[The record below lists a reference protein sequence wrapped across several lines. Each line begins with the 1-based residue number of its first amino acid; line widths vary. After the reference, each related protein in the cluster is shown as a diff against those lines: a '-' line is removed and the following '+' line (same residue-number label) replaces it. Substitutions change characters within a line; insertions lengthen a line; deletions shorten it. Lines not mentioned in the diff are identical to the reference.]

1 MDNIEEKIKA
11 IEEEI
16 SKTSYNK
23 ATSHHI
29 GKLKAKISKLKEEQ
43 IKRSSGGSK
52 GEGFHIKKSGDAT
65 AVLVGFPSVG
75 KSTLLNELTN
85 AESKVGAYEF
95 TTLEIIPGIM
105 EYNNAQ
111 MFHVFDEA
119 QELAEKIAEAAEKNE
134 PKTPEERR
142 EDMIEDATG
151 VENDGLLDEIMDNLT
166 EAVEEVPEEMVEDL
180 QQSSEEILSEDEL
193 NQMILT
199 EEEQLE
205 KLEQEKRIPA
215 NYIPFDYRV

>member
-1 MDNIEEKIKA
+1 MNI
-11 IEEEI
+11 
-16 SKTSYNK
+16 
-23 ATSHHI
+23 
-29 GKLKAKISKLKEEQ
+29 KLQGIDLL
-43 IKRSSGGSK
+43 GNLG
-52 GEGFHIKKSGDAT
+52 
-65 AVLVGFPSVG
+65 L
-75 KSTLLNELTN
+75 KSTQDRLNRQ
-85 AESKVGAYEF
+85 AERDNKIAFFEQQKENLKNMKADTIDEIAKKLAMFHGYEDQ
-95 TTLEIIPGIM
+95 IAAAKM

-134 PKTPEERR
+134 PRTPEERR
-142 EDMIEDATG
+142 EDMIEEATG

-166 EAVEEVPEEMVEDL
+166 EAVEEVTEEIVEDL
-180 QQSSEEILSEDEL
+180 QQSSEGVLSEDEL

>member
-1 MDNIEEKIKA
+1 MNI
-11 IEEEI
+11 
-16 SKTSYNK
+16 
-23 ATSHHI
+23 
-29 GKLKAKISKLKEEQ
+29 KLQGIDLL
-43 IKRSSGGSK
+43 GNLG
-52 GEGFHIKKSGDAT
+52 
-65 AVLVGFPSVG
+65 L
-75 KSTLLNELTN
+75 KSTQDRLNRQ
-85 AESKVGAYEF
+85 AERDNKIAFFEQQKENLKNMKADTIDEIAKKLAMFHGYENQ
-95 TTLEIIPGIM
+95 IAAAKM

-134 PKTPEERR
+134 PRTPEERR
-142 EDMIEDATG
+142 EDMIEEATG

-166 EAVEEVPEEMVEDL
+166 EAVEEVTEEMVEDL
-180 QQSSEEILSEDEL
+180 QQSSEGVLSEDEL

-215 NYIPFDYRV
+215 NYIPFDYRI

>member
-1 MDNIEEKIKA
+1 MNI
-11 IEEEI
+11 
-16 SKTSYNK
+16 
-23 ATSHHI
+23 
-29 GKLKAKISKLKEEQ
+29 KLQGIDLL
-43 IKRSSGGSK
+43 GNLG
-52 GEGFHIKKSGDAT
+52 
-65 AVLVGFPSVG
+65 L
-75 KSTLLNELTN
+75 KSTQDRLNRQ
-85 AESKVGAYEF
+85 AERDNKIAFFEQQKENLKNMKADTIDEIAKKLDMFHGYEDQ
-95 TTLEIIPGIM
+95 IAAAKM

-151 VENDGLLDEIMDNLT
+151 VENDGMLDELMDNLT
-166 EAVEEVPEEMVEDL
+166 DAVEEVTEEMVEDL
-180 QQSSEEILSEDEL
+180 QQSSEGVLSEDEL

-205 KLEQEKRIPA
+205 KLQQEKRMPA
-215 NYIPFDYRV
+215 NYIPFDYRI

>member
-1 MDNIEEKIKA
+1 MNI
-11 IEEEI
+11 
-16 SKTSYNK
+16 
-23 ATSHHI
+23 
-29 GKLKAKISKLKEEQ
+29 KLQGIDLL
-43 IKRSSGGSK
+43 GNLG
-52 GEGFHIKKSGDAT
+52 
-65 AVLVGFPSVG
+65 L
-75 KSTLLNELTN
+75 KSTQDRLNRQ
-85 AESKVGAYEF
+85 AERDNKIAFFEQQKENLKNMKADTIDEIAKKLAMFHGYEDQ
-95 TTLEIIPGIM
+95 IAAAKM

-142 EDMIEDATG
+142 EDMIEEATG
-151 VENDGLLDEIMDNLT
+151 VENDGLLDELMDNLT
-166 EAVEEVPEEMVEDL
+166 DAVEEVTEEMVEDL

-193 NQMILT
+193 NQMMLT

-215 NYIPFDYRV
+215 NYMPFDYRV